1 MSAART
7 VAFAP
12 TIPEPEPRGYP
23 GNLGLLFAAHADSD
37 RTAIVDLYDAAQPR
51 KITYRAL
58 DQMCDGV
65 ARGCARAGLQPGDRI
80 GILSLNRVEFI
91 ATLLGCMRAG
101 VVPVPVNVK
110 LTADAIAFILHDAGA
125 QVVFT
130 ESALRKLCPASLRVV
145 EYGSAGEHGYDR
157 FAEPGPYTAFEPAP
171 DSIAVQPYTS
181 GSTGRPKGVLLTHYG
196 QNWSRRILAWS
207 RRTTPDDVIL
217 VAAPLYH
224 KNALNAIKQGLTA
237 GAMLPL
243 LPQFNAERYIDAI
256 GVYQCTVISGVP
268 TMTSMVLAKK
278 DRLAA
283 TDVTSVRTVMMGSAQ
298 ASRQILEELHHYFPL
313 ATALVVYGVTE
324 GGPVPLGPHP
334 HGKPRP
340 PGSIGAPY
348 AGTEAK
354 LIGGAAD
361 ELCADEGELI
371 LRNPGILLAYHNLPD
386 ETAKR
391 IRDGWYHTGDICRRD
406 REGFYYFVG
415 RTDDMFVCGGENIFP
430 IEVESLLE
438 RHSAVQQAVALPFE
452 HAMKGQ
458 VPYAFVVLR
467 AGHSA
472 TEDELKNFAL
482 ANGPAFRHPRR
493 VFFLDRMPLAGTN
506 KIDQQALRRLGSAS
520 SLTPTTGAR
529 HG

>member
-1 MSAART
+1 VTAARVLT
-7 VAFAP
+7 PAP
-12 TIPEPEPRGYP
+12 AVPEPEPRGYP
-23 GNLGLLFAAHADSD
+23 GNLGLLIAAHAQSA
-37 RTAIVDLYDAAQPR
+37 RAAIVDLYDPARPR
-51 KITYRAL
+51 EITYREL
-58 DQMCDGV
+58 NEMCDAV
-65 ARGCARAGLQPGDRI
+65 ARGCARAGLAPGDRV

-101 VVPVPVNVK
+101 VVPVPVNIK
-110 LTADAIAFILHDAGA
+110 LTAEAVAFILNDAGA
-125 QVVFT
+125 KIVFA
-130 ESALRKLCPASLRVV
+130 EPALRKLCPAGPRIV
-145 EYGSAGEHGYDR
+145 EYGGDGEHGYAR
-157 FAEPGPYTAFEPAP
+157 FVDPGAYTSFEPAP
-171 DSIAVQPYTS
+171 GSIAVQPYTS

-237 GAMLPL
+237 GATLPL
-243 LPQFNAERYIDAI
+243 LPQFDADRYIDAI
-256 GVYQCTVISGVP
+256 GKFRCTVISGVP

-283 TDVTSVRTVMMGSAQ
+283 TDVSSVRTVMMGSAQ
-298 ASRQILEELHHYFPL
+298 ASRQILDELHRYFPN
-313 ATALVVYGVTE
+313 AEALVVYGVTE

-334 HGKPRP
+334 QGKARP
-340 PGSIGAPY
+340 QGSIGVPY
-348 AGTEAK
+348 AGTAAK
-354 LIGGAAD
+354 LIGGTAP
-361 ELCADEGELI
+361 DEGELI
-371 LRNPGILLAYHNLPD
+371 LKNPGILLAYHNLPD
-386 ETAKR
+386 ESAKR

-406 REGFYYFVG
+406 ADGFYYFVG

-438 RHSAVQQAVALPFE
+438 RHPAVQQAVVLPFE
-452 HAMKGQ
+452 HELKGQ

-467 AGHSA
+467 ADRHAS
-472 TEDELKNFAL
+472 EDELKNFAL

-493 VFFLDRMPLAGTN
+493 IFFLDRMPLAGTN
-506 KIDQQALRRLGSAS
+506 KIDQQALRRLGNAQIP
-520 SLTPTTGAR
+520 TPTTGAS